1 MNADELPLAL
11 YIHLPWCVRKCP
23 YCDFNSHEI
32 TGGSFPEREYVG
44 AVVRDLKY
52 SAGLFQG
59 RELVSVF
66 FGGGTPSVIS
76 VEGIGLI
83 LEAVDAVSTLSAA
96 TEITLEANPGAAD
109 SGRFAGYRYLGVNR
123 LSIGAQSF
131 SDGKLAAIGRI
142 HDGNAALSAVE
153 IAVDAGFS
161 NINIDLMYGLP
172 GQTVED
178 ALSDLDRAV
187 SLEPAHISWYQL
199 TIEPNTVFHA
209 RPPPLPDDG
218 RTWQMQSCGADYL
231 TRQQY
236 RQYEVSA
243 WSREGR
249 ECRHNLN
256 YWEFGDYIGIGAGA
270 HGKITTWPIMTPA
283 NSPSFRRRS
292 ESSEKTLPYRGKRTP
307 LDSSLRQNDAVELS
321 IQKTIARQ
329 SRLRA
334 PASYI
339 RTAGTDSVIAEHKA
353 LTQAD
358 CILEFM
364 LNALRLKDGVQ
375 HDYFTE
381 RTGLA
386 SDAIREQV
394 DAAVKA
400 GLLEP
405 EPGLIKATE
414 KGARYLNDL
423 LQYFMP

>member
-1 MNADELPLAL
+1 MVHPQINLLNNLPLAL

-32 TGGSFPEREYVG
+32 TGGSFPEQLYVD

-52 SAGLFQG
+52 SAELFQG

-76 VEGIGLI
+76 VEGIGSI
-83 LEAVDAVSTLSAA
+83 LETVDSICALPAD
-96 TEITLEANPGAAD
+96 TEITLEANPGTAD
-109 SGRFAGYRYLGVNR
+109 SRRFAGYRSLGVNR

-131 SDGKLAAIGRI
+131 NDGSLAAIGRI
-142 HDGNAALSAVE
+142 HDGDAAVSAVE
-153 IAVDAGFS
+153 IAIDAGFS

-187 SLEPAHISWYQL
+187 SLEPEHISWYQL

-209 RPPPLPDDG
+209 KPPPLPDDD
-218 RTWQMQSCGADYL
+218 RIWQMQSCGADYL
-231 TRQQY
+231 TRQRY

-270 HGKITTWPIMTPA
+270 HGKVTTRNDTGAPSLQTAIT
-283 NSPSFRRRS
+283 
-292 ESSEKTLPYRGKRTP
+292 
-307 LDSSLRQNDAVELS
+307 
-321 IQKTIARQ
+321 RQ
-329 SRLRA
+329 SRLRV
-334 PASYI
+334 PESYI
-339 RTAGTDSVIAEHKA
+339 RNAGSVSVIAEHKT
-353 LTQAD
+353 LTEAD

-364 LNALRLKDGVQ
+364 LNALRLKDGVARNS
-375 HDYFTE
+375 FSE
-381 RTGLA
+381 RTGLPP
-386 SDAIREQV
+386 DAIRAQV
-394 DAAVKA
+394 DAARNE
-400 GLLEP
+400 GLLED
-405 EPGLIKATE
+405 GQGQIKATE

-423 LQYFMP
+423 LQYFMN